1 MSWSFQI
8 PCGDPSERLN
18 VWTILQTTAEIADP
32 IDRRISAHM
41 LERLS
46 DEFGAGTFG
55 DAIELLTEAG
65 SAGRRE
71 LLDSARVEC
80 GMRSTGEVDAARD
93 LARARRDDVPPPPR
107 SGPMRDPAGLAWMGC
122 AAEGCQTFPV
132 DDLGKPVP
140 VRARKWWCFQHRDRA
155 AEHDLDDW
163 TGPALTIGPNGLE
176 QPEDEA
182 ERAHYQR
189 IDDERKAADEE
200 RNRRAQ
206 EDDERLRKLEAEQ
219 KPEKFF

>member
-1 MSWSFQI
+1 MKWSFQI

-46 DEFGAGTFG
+46 DEFGAGTSG

-80 GMRSTGEVDAARD
+80 GMGSTGEVDAARD
-93 LARARRDDVPPPPR
+93 LARARRTMCRRRPIRADARPGGTRLDGMCGR
-107 SGPMRDPAGLAWMGC
+107 GLSDIPG
-122 AAEGCQTFPV
+122 
-132 DDLGKPVP
+132 
-140 VRARKWWCFQHRDRA
+140 R
-155 AEHDLDDW
+155 
-163 TGPALTIGPNGLE
+163 
-176 QPEDEA
+176 
-182 ERAHYQR
+182 
-189 IDDERKAADEE
+189 
-200 RNRRAQ
+200 
-206 EDDERLRKLEAEQ
+206 
-219 KPEKFF
+219 